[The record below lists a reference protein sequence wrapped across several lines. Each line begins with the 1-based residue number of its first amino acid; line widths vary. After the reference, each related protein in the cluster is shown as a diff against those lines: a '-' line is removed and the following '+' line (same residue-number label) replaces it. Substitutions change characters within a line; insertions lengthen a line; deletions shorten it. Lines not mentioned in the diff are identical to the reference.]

1 MEYPHIVSAGFYIWW
16 LLLNGFLYFAEFH
29 FLCRFTGSR
38 EKKYTV
44 CYVLL
49 SSLLTFWV
57 MCFRGSGVLRL
68 FLHMGI
74 LLCFSRFALKL
85 RWADTVAP
93 ATILLTLFTF
103 MEGFQTVFMR
113 WMAGHSMEMRTA
125 VFMQMLLLAGLAA
138 ALALTMRFVSDTYAC
153 TGGQKLSSRLYP
165 LLLPCSFIVWVIRS
179 GLGLDMWMEPAVRKS
194 SFWEKRQSLW
204 AMIWILG
211 ACVIFFI
218 ILRLVSRI
226 LALSV
231 QETEQKRLEDQI
243 RKQYTYL
250 EEAKKRNEQ
259 YRTFQHDINNHFLV
273 LSGLIREKRYGEAEI
288 YFDKLHG
295 SADRLLIGIET
306 GNPILDIL
314 LQEKI
319 SFAVSSGI
327 EVKHEVQI
335 PPDCGAEDMD
345 LCMILA
351 NALDN
356 AVHAC
361 RKVAGR
367 QPEISVMVR
376 RRHHFL
382 IIEVVN
388 TMVQAQGRLEYGTGL
403 NNIRRTAE
411 KYEGTMEIENDGETF
426 RLTVLLCLAP
436 FTKIE

>member
-1 MEYPHIVSAGFYIWW
+1 MEYPHMFSVGFYSWW
-16 LLLNGFLYFAEFH
+16 LLLNGILYLAEFY
-29 FLCRFTGSR
+29 FIRSFTGIQ
-38 EKKYTV
+38 EKKYMV
-44 CYVLL
+44 CYVLT
-49 SSLLTFWV
+49 SGLLTFLA
-57 MCFRGSGVLRL
+57 MYFQSSGVLRL
-68 FLHMGI
+68 ILHMGI
-74 LLCFSRFALKL
+74 ILCFSRFVLKL
-85 RWADTVAP
+85 TWAETVAP
-93 ATILLTLFTF
+93 AMIILTLFTF

-113 WMAGHSMEMRTA
+113 WLAGHSMKMHTA
-125 VFMQMLLLAGLAA
+125 VFMQMLLSGGLAA
-138 ALALTMRFVSDTYAC
+138 VLLLTLHFVSKRYAY
-153 TGGQKLSSRLYP
+153 TGRQKLSAYMYP

-179 GLGLDMWMEPAVRKS
+179 GLGLDMWMEPAFRKS
-194 SFWEKRQSLW
+194 SFWEKRQGLW
-204 AMIWILG
+204 ALIWILG

-273 LSGLIREKRYGEAEI
+273 LSGLIREKRYEEAEI

-327 EVKHEVQI
+327 EVKHDVQI

-345 LCMILA
+345 LCVILA

-361 RKVAGR
+361 RRVAGR
-367 QPEISVMVR
+367 QPEISVIVR

-436 FTKIE
+436 FTKAG